1 MSAAAFEAAPYAQA
15 IIESDGRIG
24 VANRAF
30 REWFGEQCA
39 GFPVEEAVGGASA
52 GLVPLLRA
60 LREEQHEFRVADMLL
75 RIDGREFRVEA
86 YGRALDGG
94 GSALSLLDLTERVSG
109 ATALAQRERSESI
122 ARFAGGLAHDLNNM
136 LAAIV
141 ATAQAGRAD
150 ARERVGDAVQ
160 DFSAIIDE
168 AERGASLAR
177 SLHAIAFDDTG
188 SWRPVDLRAELRAVT
203 AVLARGSAAV
213 PIVLDA
219 DPMTPEVVGDRARL
233 HQLVLNLLVNARD
246 AVRPVGGGIEV
257 SLGPTP
263 SGGVRL
269 VVADS
274 GPGIA
279 AEIRE
284 RVFEPYFTTKGKSL
298 DAGHG
303 WGIGL
308 GLTIVEAVARST
320 DALLRFDDRPGGG
333 TVFTVEWPRTAV
345 MQAGAVEVARPRAAA
360 TPALVLMADDEAAL
374 VGAVARQ
381 LRRTGHSVY
390 VAMSA
395 AECRRLFEEYR
406 AAVEVAVIDV
416 MLGDGD
422 GRLLAERFRDARPD
436 LGIVL
441 ISATAG
447 SSMAESSAPDR
458 ILLKP
463 FDVAELVDAIERA
476 REAGRARRR
485 PSEPDTP
492 ENH

>member
-1 MSAAAFEAAPYAQA
+1 MSRAAFEAAPYSQA
-15 IIESDGRIG
+15 VVDSDGRILL
-24 VANRAF
+24 ASRTF
-30 REWFGEQCA
+30 REWFGEDCV
-39 GFPVEEAVGGASA
+39 GRVVEEAVGAASA
-52 GLVPLLRA
+52 GLASKLRA
-60 LREEQHEFRVADMLL
+60 LCSERHSFHVQDMLL
-75 RIDGREFRVEA
+75 RVEGRELRVEA
-86 YGRALDGG
+86 SGQALGEGG
-94 GSALSLLDLTERVSG
+94 ESLLVLLDLTQRVSES
-109 ATALAQRERSESI
+109 TALAQRERSESI

-150 ARERVGDAVQ
+150 VRERVGDAAQ

-188 SWRPVDLRAELRAVT
+188 SWRPVDLRAELRAVA
-203 AVLARGSAAV
+203 AVLGRGSASV
-213 PIVLDA
+213 PIVLDV
-219 DPMTPEVVGDRARL
+219 DETTPNVVGDRARL

-257 SLGPTP
+257 SVGSSN

-274 GPGIA
+274 GPGIP
-279 AEIRE
+279 AELRE
-284 RVFEPYFTTKGKSL
+284 RVFEPYFTTKGKRL
-298 DAGHG
+298 DSGQG

-320 DALLRFDDRPGGG
+320 DASLGFDDRPGGG
-333 TVFTVEWPRTAV
+333 TVFIVEWPPTAV
-345 MQAGAVEVARPRAAA
+345 VTASAVEVLKPKPAAS
-360 TPALVLMADDEAAL
+360 PAQVLMADDEAAL

-381 LRRTGHSVY
+381 LRRTGHFVY

-395 AECRRLFEEYR
+395 TECQRLFDEYQSSLD
-406 AAVEVAVIDV
+406 VVVIDV
-416 MLGDGD
+416 MLGHGD
-422 GRLLAERFRDARPD
+422 GRRLAEQFRIARPD

-447 SSMAESSAPDR
+447 SSSAGSAVPNR
-458 ILLKP
+458 ILAKP
-463 FDVAELVDAIERA
+463 FDVAELVEAIERA
-476 REAGRARRR
+476 REAGRTR
-485 PSEPDTP
+485 SEVSSS
-492 ENH
+492 